1 MPPHPGQK
9 FASSGNK
16 DNFLTHSLHSAF
28 GRVLSLLPH
37 PGHGSGRIFCRCR
50 RISIY
55 QCPGRPRGQSCGQII
70 GLRLGRVQSYTP
82 SAHLDLPATL
92 PRDPRPGLNITFFLG
107 ASSRAI
113 LWANHRLAL
122 RSSTVVHSPGSPR
135 FTRNLTARSRPGLNY
150 VFYSLLS
157 YPLAPKGSPSVRQ
170 PANVCIQTLLSLQ
183 KVRRRCASQPKAV
196 RGGQPRG

>member
-37 PGHGSGRIFCRCR
+37 PGHGSGRHIFCRCR

-70 GLRLGRVQSYTP
+70 GLRLGRVQSYT
-82 SAHLDLPATL
+82 L
-92 PRDPRPGLNITFFLG
+92 PR
-107 ASSRAI
+107 
-113 LWANHRLAL
+113 
-122 RSSTVVHSPGSPR
+122 RSFSEDGSLGSPR
-135 FTRNLTARSRPGLNY
+135 FTRNLAARSSPRVKLR
-150 VFYSLLS
+150 FLLFTLLS
-157 YPLAPKGSPSVRQ
+157 SRSKRFAVRAPASQRVHSNTPLAPKGSPSVRQ
-170 PANVCIQTLLSLQ
+170 PANVCIQTILSLQ
-183 KVRRRCASQPKAV
+183 KVRRPCASQPKAV